1 MSLVTYFNYCCL
13 SVLPLGVE
21 IGEWVMLSCTRTGQV
36 FTLCSVA
43 DLWFFN
49 LMQQNNL
56 SNPPT
61 PPASLPPTPPPVACQ
76 KLVNGFA
83 TTEELAGKAGMLGGH
98 DGKTKILVSAI
109 NESSLQQMTK

>member
-1 MSLVTYFNYCCL
+1 
-13 SVLPLGVE
+13 
-21 IGEWVMLSCTRTGQV
+21 
-36 FTLCSVA
+36 
-43 DLWFFN
+43 
-49 LMQQNNL
+49 MQQNNL

-98 DGKTKILVSAI
+98 DGKFVS
-109 NESSLQQMTK
+109 SP